1 MSANSS
7 LNRDL
12 EQTTPIYD
20 ITPFSALDFPD
31 HLSAIIWFAGCNMRC
46 DYCYNS
52 DIVFS
57 KGQKSLTY
65 VLNFLK
71 TRRGMLEGVV
81 LSGGEA
87 TQFDGL
93 VEFAQD
99 ISALGFKIKL
109 DTNGT
114 NPDMIKALLDK
125 GLLDYCALD
134 YKAPKEKFYEITKNR
149 NFDAFEKS
157 LSLLI
162 ESEIEFEVRTTVHRG
177 LLDESDINL
186 ITKDLEAKSYK
197 GIYYIQ
203 NFVEDVKTIGGISNP
218 EQSLERSKIESSV
231 EISYR

>member
-1 MSANSS
+1 
-7 LNRDL
+7 
-12 EQTTPIYD
+12 
-20 ITPFSALDFPD
+20 
-31 HLSAIIWFAGCNMRC
+31 
-46 DYCYNS
+46 
-52 DIVFS
+52 
-57 KGQKSLTY
+57 
-65 VLNFLK
+65 
-71 TRRGMLEGVV
+71 MLEGVV